1 MLRQIIRYNSKWHR
15 QQRIRDHK
23 FYSFY
28 ICTYHG
34 HYLCCAENAI
44 ISEYNSPCN
53 TNYELKYFHWNMLQE
68 FAVPIQSKV
77 QHNGKFRLPYR
88 MQLNLLQNRI
98 YLDSKTIFLAYHL
111 VPCLLGWIPAIQ
123 YKYTTTTIPPL
134 EFRLV
139 SVPFQSSLLLPY
151 FYNSN
156 ALYFPYAC
164 TRNVHPMQANR
175 SEWRWKRNWI
185 RRCTFRCI
193 AAVFYCCCS
202 WRRPKK
208 NCIQCV
214 FSCQRTF
221 PKTFNFNGKFL

>member
-111 VPCLLGWIPAIQ
+111 VHCLLFNTSTQQQLFLLWNSVWCLSLFNPRC
-123 YKYTTTTIPPL
+123 YFLTFTTRMHFT
-134 EFRLV
+134 
-139 SVPFQSSLLLPY
+139 SLMHVQEM
-151 FYNSN
+151 F
-156 ALYFPYAC
+156 
-164 TRNVHPMQANR
+164 
-175 SEWRWKRNWI
+175 I
-185 RRCTFRCI
+185 RC
-193 AAVFYCCCS
+193 
-202 WRRPKK
+202 RR
-208 NCIQCV
+208 IEV
-214 FSCQRTF
+214 
-221 PKTFNFNGKFL
+221 NGGERGIE